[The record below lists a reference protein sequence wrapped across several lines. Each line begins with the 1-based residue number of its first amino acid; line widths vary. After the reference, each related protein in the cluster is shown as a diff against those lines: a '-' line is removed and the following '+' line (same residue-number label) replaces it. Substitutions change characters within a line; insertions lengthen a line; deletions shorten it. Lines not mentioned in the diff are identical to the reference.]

1 MSSSVHAI
9 YHVQLVGL
17 HYTPLFSMCVG
28 DGGLLQHPTL
38 GVPEAKAVYTRFAS
52 L

>member
-1 MSSSVHAI
+1 MRFT
-9 YHVQLVGL
+9 YVQLVGL

-38 GVPEAKAVYTRFAS
+38 GVPRLRQSVLDLPRCDS
-52 L
+52 